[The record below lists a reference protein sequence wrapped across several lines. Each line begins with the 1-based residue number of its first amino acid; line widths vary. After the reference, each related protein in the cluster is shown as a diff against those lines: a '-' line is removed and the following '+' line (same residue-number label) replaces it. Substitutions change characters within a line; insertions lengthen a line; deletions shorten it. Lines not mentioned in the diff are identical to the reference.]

1 METKEPLLTPI
12 QEKIIRMKV
21 SGMRYKE
28 IAVKL
33 NYAVTNCSNQV
44 HYAKK
49 KTGVKTLKELQ
60 NIINGTN

>member
-1 METKEPLLTPI
+1 METISKITPLQGT
-12 QEKIIRMKV
+12 IIRMKAE
-21 SGMRYKE
+21 GLMYKE

-49 KTGVKTLKELQ
+49 KTGAKTLKELQ
-60 NIINGTN
+60 KLINL